1 MTALERARAYGVTL
15 ERLPGCARA
24 PHNDRKQTS
33 PENILKSSS
42 TAPVELSES
51 ELGKASGGATMRVL
65 TVRVPTVR
73 VPTVRIP

>member
-1 MTALERARAYGVTL
+1 MAKD
-15 ERLPGCARA
+15 
-24 PHNDRKQTS
+24 NSKQAA
-33 PENILKSSS
+33 PENLLTSSS

-51 ELGKASGGATMRVL
+51 ELDKASGGVTVRVP